1 VTPDPSGAAPGG
13 AVPPGESSAGAPAG
27 DPLPGGPSP
36 GPAPAGAVEAGP
48 APAGAVEAGPASAG
62 AVEGGP
68 APAGPAPAW
77 LTELAADAGRMVVP
91 PRLRAPDRG
100 GRASAVLLLFGETAG
115 DPDLLIVQRGPHLRR
130 HAGQPAFPGG
140 AIEPSDNGPV
150 GAALREAAE
159 EVGVDPAG
167 VEVLAVLPELY
178 ILRSGFRVTPVLA
191 WWCRPSPLVAAA
203 DGEIVSAA
211 RARLADLA
219 DPANR
224 LSVRHPSGAAG
235 PAFRVHGMLVWGFTA
250 MLVDRLLAL
259 GGWELPW
266 DTGREED
273 LPPDVLD
280 AAARS

>member
-1 VTPDPSGAAPGG
+1 MTPAQPGSGAPGP
-13 AVPPGESSAGAPAG
+13 VPPGAASSGAP
-27 DPLPGGPSP
+27 
-36 GPAPAGAVEAGP
+36 
-48 APAGAVEAGPASAG
+48 
-62 AVEGGP
+62 
-68 APAGPAPAW
+68 PAW
-77 LTELAADAGRMVVP
+77 LTELAARAGEMRVP
-91 PRLRAPDRG
+91 PRLRAPAQG
-100 GRASAVLLLFGETAG
+100 GRFSAVLLLFGETAG
-115 DPDLLIVQRGPHLRR
+115 EPDLLIVQRGLHLRR

-140 AIEPSDNGPV
+140 AIEPSDQGPV
-150 GAALREAAE
+150 GAALREATE

-167 VEVLAVLPELY
+167 VEVLAVLPELF
-178 ILRSGFRVTPVLA
+178 IPRSGFRVTPVLA
-191 WWCRPSPLVAAA
+191 WWRAPSPLVPAA

-250 MLVDRLLAL
+250 LLVDRLLAL
-259 GGWELPW
+259 GGWEQPW
-266 DTGREED
+266 DTGRQED

>member
-1 VTPDPSGAAPGG
+1 MPGGRPAVPVRSPPCARRSASGLWTRRRPGSWSKRAPSRDRGPARSGCAWCGAAWCGPVRRGPVRCGWCCAGERAAGLAHRSGGPGRG
-13 AVPPGESSAGAPAG
+13 DADTAAAAGA
-27 DPLPGGPSP
+27 
-36 GPAPAGAVEAGP
+36 
-48 APAGAVEAGPASAG
+48 
-62 AVEGGP
+62 
-68 APAGPAPAW
+68 
-77 LTELAADAGRMVVP
+77 
-91 PRLRAPDRG
+91 
-100 GRASAVLLLFGETAG
+100 
-115 DPDLLIVQRGPHLRR
+115 PDLLIVQRGAHLRR

-140 AIEPSDNGPV
+140 AIEPGDHGPV

-178 ILRSGFRVTPVLA
+178 IPHSGFRVTPVLG
-191 WWCRPSPLVAAA
+191 WWRAPSPLVAA

-250 MLVDRLLAL
+250 ALVDRLVAL
-259 GGWELPW
+259 GGWERPW
-266 DTGREED
+266 DSGRKED
-273 LPPDVLD
+273 LPPDVIA

>member
-1 VTPDPSGAAPGG
+1 VTPAQPGSGAPGP
-13 AVPPGESSAGAPAG
+13 VPPGAASSGAP
-27 DPLPGGPSP
+27 
-36 GPAPAGAVEAGP
+36 
-48 APAGAVEAGPASAG
+48 
-62 AVEGGP
+62 
-68 APAGPAPAW
+68 PAW
-77 LTELAADAGRMVVP
+77 LTELAARAGEMRVP
-91 PRLRAPDRG
+91 PLLRAPAYG
-100 GRASAVLLLFGETAG
+100 GRSSAVLLLFGETAG
-115 DPDLLIVQRGPHLRR
+115 EPDLLIVQRGPHLRR

-140 AIEPSDNGPV
+140 AIEPSDRGPV

-167 VEVLAVLPELY
+167 VEVLAVLPELF
-178 ILRSGFRVTPVLA
+178 IARSGFRVTPVLA
-191 WWCRPSPLVAAA
+191 WWREPSPLVAAA

-219 DPANR
+219 DPAHR

-250 MLVDRLLAL
+250 LLVDRLLAL
-259 GGWELPW
+259 GGWEQPW
-266 DTGREED
+266 DTGRQED

>member
-1 VTPDPSGAAPGG
+1 VTPDPADAAAGG
-13 AVPPGESSAGAPAG
+13 AVPPGE
-27 DPLPGGPSP
+27 PSP
-36 GPAPAGAVEAGP
+36 GPASEELTAD
-48 APAGAVEAGPASAG
+48 
-62 AVEGGP
+62 
-68 APAGPAPAW
+68 GPAPAW
-77 LTELAADAGRMVVP
+77 LTELAAGVGQMVVP
-91 PRLRAPDRG
+91 PRLRAPDTG

-115 DPDLLIVQRGPHLRR
+115 VPDLLIVQRGQHLRR

-140 AIEPSDNGPV
+140 AIEPSDHGPV
-150 GAALREAAE
+150 DAALREAAE

-178 ILRSGFRVTPVLA
+178 IPRSGFRVTPVLA
-191 WWCRPSPLVAAA
+191 WWRRPSPLVAAA

-211 RARLADLA
+211 RARLTDLA

-235 PAFRVHGMLVWGFTA
+235 PAFRVHGMLIWGFTA
-250 MLVDRLLAL
+250 LLVDRLLAL
-259 GGWELPW
+259 GGWEQPW

-280 AAARS
+280 AAARG

>member
-1 VTPDPSGAAPGG
+1 VTPDPADAAAGG
-13 AVPPGESSAGAPAG
+13 AVP
-27 DPLPGGPSP
+27 PGGPSP
-36 GPAPAGAVEAGP
+36 GPASEEPAAD
-48 APAGAVEAGPASAG
+48 
-62 AVEGGP
+62 
-68 APAGPAPAW
+68 GPAPAW
-77 LTELAADAGRMVVP
+77 LTKLAAGVGQLVVP
-91 PRLRAPDRG
+91 PGLRAPDTG

-115 DPDLLIVQRGPHLRR
+115 VPDLLIVQRGQHLRR

-140 AIEPSDNGPV
+140 AIEPSDHGPV
-150 GAALREAAE
+150 DAALREAAE

-178 ILRSGFRVTPVLA
+178 IPRSGFRVTPVLA
-191 WWCRPSPLVAAA
+191 WWRRPSPPVAAA

-211 RARLADLA
+211 RARLTDLA

-235 PAFRVHGMLVWGFTA
+235 PAFRVHGMLIWGFTA
-250 MLVDRLLAL
+250 LLVDRLLAL
-259 GGWELPW
+259 GGWEQPW

-280 AAARS
+280 AAARG